1 MSDGTPDEHPSVGKS
16 ISKWFTKLKKG
27 SQEEV
32 EEDILT
38 MVNEGQET
46 GAIEDDEAEMISNIF
61 ELNDKEARDIMT
73 HRSQVDGIEVSSTLE
88 EAIDF
93 ILCQTHSRFPVYDK
107 TIDHIVGI
115 LHLKDCFTVSRDDEN
130 LQRPLKE
137 IDGLVRDAF
146 FITETKKLNA
156 LFREMQTTKTQMA
169 IVIDEYGQ
177 MAGVVA
183 MEDILEEIVGNIQDE
198 YDDDETL
205 IEEKGEDRF
214 EIDGMT
220 KLEDLSERFGIDF
233 EEDKFETIN
242 GYLISRLDRVPEEDD
257 QSKINVGEYTF
268 RILEVKHHKIEKVL
282 VYKEQ
287 DEQIQNE
294 DRKD

>member
-1 MSDGTPDEHPSVGKS
+1 MSDGTPDEHPSVGRS
-16 ISKWFTKLKKG
+16 ISKWLSKIKLG
-27 SQEEV
+27 TQEEV

-38 MVNEGQET
+38 MVNVGQEA

-61 ELNDKEARDIMT
+61 ELNDKEAKDIMT
-73 HRSQVDGIEVSSTLE
+73 HRSMVDGLEISSTLE

-93 ILCQTHSRFPVYDK
+93 ILRQSHSRFPVYDK
-107 TIDHIVGI
+107 SIDHIVGI
-115 LHLKDCFTVSRDDEN
+115 LHLKDCFAVSREEEN
-130 LQRPLKE
+130 LSKPLKDIE
-137 IDGLVRDAF
+137 GLVRDAF
-146 FITETKKLNA
+146 FITETKKLDS
-156 LFREMQTTKTQMA
+156 LFREMQMTKTQMA

-198 YDDDETL
+198 YDDDEDL

-220 KLEDLSERFGIDF
+220 KLEDLTERFGIDF
-233 EEDKFETIN
+233 EEDNFDTIN
-242 GYLISRLDRVPEEDD
+242 GYMISKMDRVPEEGDD
-257 QSKINVGEYTF
+257 FVMSVGGYTF
-268 RILEVKHHKIEKVL
+268 RILEVNNHRIDKVL

-287 DEQIQNE
+287 PDHET
-294 DRKD
+294 